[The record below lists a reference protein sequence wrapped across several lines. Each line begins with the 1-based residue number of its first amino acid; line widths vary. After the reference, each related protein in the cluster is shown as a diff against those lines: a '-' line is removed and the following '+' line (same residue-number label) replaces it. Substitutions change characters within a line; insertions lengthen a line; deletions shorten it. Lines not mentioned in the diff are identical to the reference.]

1 MIGFIGEHFLYLV
14 LGAQT
19 CFIGALVFVSVEDAL
34 RATRRDRRG
43 TEGEAQPL

>member
-1 MIGFIGEHFLYLV
+1 MIGFIGDHFLYLV

-34 RATRRDRRG
+34 RSARREQAGKGPG
-43 TEGEAQPL
+43 TQPL